1 MADKSNGI
9 IYGVAEVKF
18 KEKVIGYIDEQGM
31 QPAGNAPSFM
41 DVHVAQVQDGPV
53 DSIMTNPG
61 SDAFTFNLIQLKA
74 ENLVDVIGGTKGA
87 ADDSWTPPA
96 VMMGTGPM
104 DIKTHS
110 GHTFTIPNARVSKN
124 GLQNGLNMSNVLA
137 FGFRVDMMK
146 PATGGERYKIV
157 PPADAAPDA
166 GAEA

>member
-1 MADKSNGI
+1 MTDISNGI

-41 DVHVAQVQDGPV
+41 DVYAAQVQDGPV

-61 SDAFTFNLIQLKA
+61 SDAFTFNLIKLNT
-74 ENLVDVIGGTKGA
+74 ESLVDVIGGTKGA
-87 ADDSWTPPA
+87 ADESWTPPA
-96 VMMGTGPM
+96 VMVATGTM

-110 GHTFTIPNARVSKN
+110 GHTFSIPNARVSKN
-124 GLQNGLNMSNVLA
+124 GMQNGLNMSNVLA

-146 PATGGERYKIV
+146 PADGSDRFKII
-157 PPADAAPDA
+157 PPAAAVQA
-166 GAEA
+166 